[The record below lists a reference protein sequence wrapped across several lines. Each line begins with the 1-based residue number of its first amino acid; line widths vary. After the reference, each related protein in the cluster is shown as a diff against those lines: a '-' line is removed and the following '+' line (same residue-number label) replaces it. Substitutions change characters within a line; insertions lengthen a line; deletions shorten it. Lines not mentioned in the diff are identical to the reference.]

1 MLIQILR
8 LLNPAFLW
16 KNRKAVL
23 LAAQASWEI
32 WKILRDKLRRRGKA
46 TTKANEIDGVKAEV
60 SPEPKAQENGQERSW

>member
-16 KNRKAVL
+16 KNRKALL

-32 WKILRDKLRRRGKA
+32 WKIVRDKLRRRGKA
-46 TTKANEIDGVKAEV
+46 MAKANEMEGVKAEV
-60 SPEPKAQENGQERSW
+60 SPEPKTQENAQDQS